1 MYWVD
6 LGKVYES
13 TAVLKLTVEKK
24 KFLDKRKVQCEKLF
38 KQISIYSRTLF
49 FRPSSWFFSLI
60 NMFQCMLMDAMT
72 LVNKDF

>member
-38 KQISIYSRTLF
+38 KQIIIYSRTLF
-49 FRPSSWFFSLI
+49 FRPSLWFF
-60 NMFQCMLMDAMT
+60 NH
-72 LVNKDF
+72 